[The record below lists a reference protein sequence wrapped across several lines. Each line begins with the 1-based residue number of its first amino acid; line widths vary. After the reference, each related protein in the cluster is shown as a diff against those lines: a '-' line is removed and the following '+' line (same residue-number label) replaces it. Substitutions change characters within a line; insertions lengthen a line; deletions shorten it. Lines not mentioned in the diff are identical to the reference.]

1 LWQIGKADRLA
12 GEFKFG
18 DQPRNS
24 LWIQQVPTNLT
35 FTIGESKEINDWY
48 FAQKTGTWTVKFNL
62 DRQISGN
69 GYLTIAI
76 AGGGASVT
84 ASINGT
90 DVGRLSYGDDASVRR
105 STNRSGR
112 YARNEYTFPA
122 GILKQGE
129 NILTLHANGSGLMYD
144 TIVLESD

>member
-1 LWQIGKADRLA
+1 VPAD
-12 GEFKFG
+12 
-18 DQPRNS
+18 
-24 LWIQQVPTNLT
+24 LT
-35 FTIGESKEINDWY
+35 FTIGQSKEATDWY
-48 FAQKTGTWTVKFNL
+48 FAQKTGTWTVNFSL
-62 DRQISGN
+62 DKTYSGN

-76 AGGGASVT
+76 AGGSGSVA

-90 DVGRLSYGDDASVRR
+90 NVGNLSYRDDASVRR

-122 GILKQGE
+122 TLLQQGE
-129 NILTLHANGSGLMYD
+129 NTLTLRANGGGLMYD